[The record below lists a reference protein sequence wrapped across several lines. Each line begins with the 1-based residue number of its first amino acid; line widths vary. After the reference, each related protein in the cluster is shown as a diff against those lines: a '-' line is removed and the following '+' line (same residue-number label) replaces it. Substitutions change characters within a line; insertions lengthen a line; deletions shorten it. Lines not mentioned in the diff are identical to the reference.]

1 MASTPD
7 GNDPPE
13 SSDRAPGEPGAAW
26 PPADLPAGLL
36 KDSFAHMMTDPRASM
51 EYFFADLFARSPD
64 LRALFPSSMTAV
76 KVRFFAAVA
85 RLAWTTSP
93 PGNCIAFL
101 DELSRSHRKFGVR
114 EQHYAPFFAALLATV
129 RHCCGPQW
137 TDETRTAWE
146 RALTYAELTMLA
158 AARRDE
164 ESQPPWWLG
173 EVTSHDRR
181 SGGIAVLTT
190 RPDQP
195 LAYSPGQNVDVQVP
209 RWPRQWRSYSVA
221 SAPRPGGDF
230 DLHVRAIPGGRVSNT
245 LVHHARVGDT
255 IALGAARGD
264 MTLSPAGD
272 SDLLCIAGGTGLAPV
287 KVITEAVIKAAG
299 SRAAGSRA
307 AGSPDRAITVLFGAR
322 RRAELYDLDSLQ
334 QLAASYPALTVIP
347 VVSAEPGFG
356 GQKGLLPDVAAARDD
371 LAACDIS
378 SAVRP
383 PWWRGPSGC

>member
-1 MASTPD
+1 
-7 GNDPPE
+7 
-13 SSDRAPGEPGAAW
+13 
-26 PPADLPAGLL
+26 
-36 KDSFAHMMTDPRASM
+36 MTDPQASM
-51 EYFFADLFARSPD
+51 QYFFADLFARSPD
-64 LRALFPSSMTAV
+64 LRALFPSSMTALR
-76 KVRFFAAVA
+76 VRFFADLA
-85 RLAWTTSP
+85 RLVWITGP
-93 PGNCIAFL
+93 PGSCAAFL
-101 DELSRSHRKFGVR
+101 AELGRGHRKFGVR

-129 RHCCGPQW
+129 RHYCGPEW
-137 TDETRTAWE
+137 TAQTRTAWE
-146 RALTYAELTMLA
+146 GALAHAELTMLA

-164 ESQPPWWLG
+164 ESQPPWWLA
-173 EVTSHDRR
+173 EVIGHDRR
-181 SGGIAVLTT
+181 YGGIAVLTI

-195 LAYSPGQNVDVQVP
+195 LAYSPGQYVDVQVP

-230 DLHVRAIPGGRVSNT
+230 DLHVRAIPGGMVSNT

-287 KVITEAVIKAAG
+287 KAITEAVIKAAA

-307 AGSPDRAITVLFGAR
+307 AGSPGRAITVLFGAR

-356 GQKGLLPDVAAARDD
+356 GRKGLLPDVAAARDD
-371 LAACDIS
+371 LAACDIFIS
-378 SAVRP
+378 GPAAMVARTERLLAGRVPAGQLHHDQLTALSA
-383 PWWRGPSGC
+383 S